1 VTQFV
6 GLDVSQKDTAVSVVD
21 EEGRQMWRGKVKTD
35 PTAIADVIASRA
47 PDAKRIGFE
56 TGPLSTWLWHALK
69 DLGLPLICLDARHA
83 KAGLSVQVNKTDEND
98 ALGLAQLVRTGWY
111 REVKVKSLDS
121 HLVRGV
127 LGARAQLVST
137 RIHLTTTVRG
147 LLKNVGVFV
156 AVGHRQTFASAAEK
170 AIGAQTGLAAMV
182 APLIAAWR
190 AITEQ
195 IRAYDG
201 LLRRRAVHDE
211 TTRRLMTVPGV
222 GPIVALAF
230 ASMVD
235 EPGRFAKSKSVGAYL
250 GLTPRRYQSGEKD
263 VTGSISRTGDTLVR
277 SYLFEAANVLMT
289 RVKRWTGLKAWGVKL
304 ARRIGM
310 NRARAAVARKMGVMM
325 HKMLITNTDF
335 RWGKEEAVA
344 G

>member
-1 VTQFV
+1 MTQFV
-6 GLDVSQKDTAVSVVD
+6 GLDVSQKDSAVSVVD
-21 EEGRQMWRGKVKTD
+21 EEGRQVWRGKVRTD
-35 PTAIADVIASRA
+35 PNVIADTIASRA
-47 PDAKRIGFE
+47 PNAKRVGFE
-56 TGPLSTWLWHALK
+56 TGPLSTWLWHAMK
-69 DLGLPLICLDARHA
+69 DLGLPLVCMDARHA

-111 REVKVKSLDS
+111 REVKVKSLGS
-121 HLVRGV
+121 HLMRGV

-137 RIHLTTTVRG
+137 RIQMTTTVRG

-156 AVGHRQTFASAAEK
+156 AVGRRQTFAAAAEE
-170 AIGAQTGLAAMV
+170 AIGDRAALTAMI

-195 IRAYDG
+195 IRVYDG
-201 LLRRRAVHDE
+201 LLRRQALNNDR
-211 TTRRLMTVPGV
+211 TKRLMTVPGV
-222 GPIVALAF
+222 EPIVALAF

-277 SYLFEAANVLMT
+277 AYLFEAANVLLT
-289 RVKRWTGLKAWGVKL
+289 RVQRWTGLKAWGVKL

-310 NRARAAVARKMGVMM
+310 NRARAAVARKMGVIM
-325 HKMLITNTDF
+325 HKMLVTGIDF

-344 G
+344 A